1 MTRTKRNLYVFA
13 IIGIG
18 FFCSGVGRTETLL
31 DSAAVED
38 IRILK
43 GELVSLGTKA
53 LTRIS
58 VSDPSIADIVKADE
72 NEILL
77 VGQGVGQTALFVWDA
92 DGKRTIMVYVVSQDL
107 VLTKDRIKKL
117 LTAANITEAILEIN
131 EQEGKIVVSGDI
143 PAHKKEQFDQILEPF
158 GGDVVNLVKEE
169 EIEDLIQID
178 VQITELSTTLSKS
191 LGVEWFTGT
200 QTLSGNTLTTTSSG
214 GFSPVYGEIFPSL
227 DGSLGDYF
235 KIGQFQRTNNSALMA
250 TINALIEEG
259 EARVLSQPK
268 LVVVNGEEASFLV
281 GGEIPVRTTTV
292 STSGGAQ
299 ENVSFKEY
307 GISMTIT
314 PEIKKE
320 KISITLSVEVS
331 DVDASNAVGDDV
343 AFTTRSAQTQLYLE
357 EGETVVL
364 AGLIKQNRS
373 QSISKVPF
381 LGDIPIVGLLFRSKS
396 NPVADQDQELVISL
410 TPTILAK
417 HRSSEER
424 AKVPAE
430 AKDKTADSNGAGV
443 GGLDIGKGGKISSRY
458 VSVPREME
466 EYVYSIQKK
475 IAQAIVYPQE
485 ARRYGWE
492 GTVKLGLLIL
502 NDGTL
507 ATVLIKE
514 SSGHE
519 IFDEHALKIAQN
531 TAPYANFPEGTDLEE
546 INVTIPIMYSLKKKN

>member
-1 MTRTKRNLYVFA
+1 MLRIQRFFL
-13 IIGIG
+13 IIVSC
-18 FFCSGVGRTETLL
+18 FFCCGLSPAEII
-31 DSAAVED
+31 DSTAVED
-38 IRILK
+38 VHMLR
-43 GELVSLGTKA
+43 GELVSLSTNA

-58 VSDPSIADIVKADE
+58 VSDPAVADIVKADE

-77 VGQGVGQTALFVWDA
+77 VGQGVGQTALFIWDG
-92 DGKRTIMVYVVSQDL
+92 DGKRTIMVYVFSQDL
-107 VLTKDRIKKL
+107 ALTKDRIEKL
-117 LTAANITEAILEIN
+117 LKAANIAEAILEIN
-131 EQEGKIVVSGDI
+131 DQEGKIVVSGDI
-143 PAHKKEQFDQILEPF
+143 PAHKKEQFDQIVETF
-158 GGDVVNLVKEE
+158 GGDIVNLVKEE

-191 LGVEWFTGT
+191 LGIEWSTGT
-200 QTLSGNTLTTTSSG
+200 SSKSTNLTATAGDS
-214 GFSPVYGEIFPSL
+214 FSPTYGENLPVF
-227 DGSLGDYF
+227 DGSIEDFF
-235 KIGQFQRTNNSALMA
+235 KIGQFERSANSAIIA
-250 TINALIEEG
+250 QINALVEEG
-259 EARVLSQPK
+259 EARILSQPK

-281 GGEIPVRTTTV
+281 GGEIPIRTTT
-292 STSGGAQ
+292 SSASGGSQ

-320 KISITLSVEVS
+320 KISIMLNVEVS

-364 AGLIKQNRS
+364 AGLIKHNRS
-373 QSISKVPF
+373 QNISKVPF
-381 LGDIPIVGLLFRSKS
+381 LGDIPIVGLLFRNKS

-410 TPTILAK
+410 TSTILAK
-417 HRSSEER
+417 NRSSLER
-424 AKVPAE
+424 AQRSRD
-430 AKDKTADSNGAGV
+430 DKETMAASDGEGKYVNGLDV
-443 GGLDIGKGGKISSRY
+443 GGGGKISSRH
-458 VSVPREME
+458 VAVPKEME
-466 EYVYSIQKK
+466 EYVYSIQQR

-519 IFDEHALKIAQN
+519 LFDEHALGIARN
-531 TAPYANFPEGTDLEE
+531 SAPYAIFPEDTDLKEL
-546 INVTIPIMYSLKKKN
+546 NVTIPIVYSLKRNN